1 MLSSGI
7 YATNVI
13 QIRKLDEAGVTL
25 GITKINET
33 STIVIDTTK
42 SMFTSSTAVNVK
54 TDTPA
59 STIIYTAETDEEKVT
74 YTLKDGNQKEKFTI
88 DNATGEL
95 KYKKEQTQ
103 VSVHKVTIIAT
114 DVAGNETEQ
123 LITVSVKSA
132 ICCRIYCF

>member
-1 MLSSGI
+1 VSSLSIKLLPLLKSGFQQEI
-7 YATNVI
+7 
-13 QIRKLDEAGVTL
+13 
-25 GITKINET
+25 
-33 STIVIDTTK
+33 
-42 SMFTSSTAVNVK
+42 
-54 TDTPA
+54 
-59 STIIYTAETDEEKVT
+59 
-74 YTLKDGNQKEKFTI
+74 FTI

-132 ICCRIYCF
+132 ILNDISSIGVITQHKTITFTINEINATINGILPSFACF